1 MVSYYAKQVH
11 AYLLY
16 GGIEVGDL
24 AGDCSANWI
33 VGLLAVVTPA
43 EGFLSR
49 LNDWS
54 VGSIIKKNE
63 SFEA

>member
-1 MVSYYAKQVH
+1 MVSNYAKQVY

-33 VGLLAVVTPA
+33 VGLLAAVTPA
-43 EGFLSR
+43 EGFFSR
-49 LNDWS
+49 FND
-54 VGSIIKKNE
+54 G
-63 SFEA
+63 

>member
-1 MVSYYAKQVH
+1 MVSYHAKQVY

-33 VGLLAVVTPA
+33 VGLLAAVTPA
-43 EGFLSR
+43 EGFFPR
-49 LNDWS
+49 FND
-54 VGSIIKKNE
+54 G
-63 SFEA
+63 